1 MGRICLIERRSGS
14 HLCSLN
20 PAQSS
25 NLGAE
30 EAMQPVWREQR
41 RIRPDVYLISPGERH
56 SMLIYK
62 LVIPEKARMTDQRG

>member
-1 MGRICLIERRSGS
+1 MGRICLIERSGS

-20 PAQSS
+20 PVQTS

-41 RIRPDVYLISPGERH
+41 GIRPHVSLISPGERH
-56 SMLIYK
+56 SMLICK
-62 LVIPEKARMTDQRG
+62 LVIPGKARMTDQRG